1 MDNIIINAAKRA
13 DAGVRGKLKNLR
25 DSKMVPG
32 VIYGGKK
39 EPITVSVSINDLL
52 KILKDSKNSVVTLKY
67 DDTEEKVIIKN
78 IQKHVVTDKIIHVD
92 FNRVLMDKKVD
103 IKVPI
108 KFIGEPYGVKTQG
121 GLIEYDMRELNI
133 RCLPADIPQEITI
146 DIAPL
151 KIGDIVRV
159 KDIKAE
165 RFELRD
171 NPENIIISIVT
182 AKEEIVAQSQ
192 PAEATQPE
200 VIEKG
205 KKPTE
210 GEEPAKEASAKEAK
224 KEDKK

>member
-159 KDIKAE
+159 KNIKAE

-182 AKEEIVAQSQ
+182 AKEEVVAQSQ
-192 PAEATQPE
+192 PATQPE

-205 KKPTE
+205 KKPAE
-210 GEEPAKEASAKEAK
+210 GEEPAKEAPAKEAK

>member
-103 IKVPI
+103 IRVPI
-108 KFIGEPYGVKTQG
+108 KFTGEPYGVKTQG

-182 AKEEIVAQSQ
+182 AKEEVVAQPQ

-205 KKPTE
+205 KKPAE
-210 GEEPAKEASAKEAK
+210 GEEPAKEAPAKEAK

>member
-1 MDNIIINAAKRA
+1 MDNIIINAATRA
-13 DAGVRGKLKNLR
+13 DAGVRGKLRNLR

-32 VIYGGKK
+32 VIYGAKK
-39 EPITVSVSINDLL
+39 EPVTVSVGINDLL
-52 KILKDSKNSVVTLKY
+52 RILKDSKNSVITLKY
-67 DDTEEKVIIKN
+67 DNTEEKVIIKN

-103 IKVPI
+103 IRVPI
-108 KFIGEPYGVKTQG
+108 KFKGEPYGVKTQG

-133 RCLPADIPQEITI
+133 RCFPSDIPQEITI
-146 DIAPL
+146 DMTPL

-165 RFELRD
+165 KFELRD

-182 AKEEIVAQSQ
+182 AKEEVITPSQ
-192 PAEATQPE
+192 TAEIAQPE

-205 KKPTE
+205 KKSAE
-210 GEEPAKEASAKEAK
+210 GEESSKEAAAKEAK
-224 KEDKK
+224 KEEKK